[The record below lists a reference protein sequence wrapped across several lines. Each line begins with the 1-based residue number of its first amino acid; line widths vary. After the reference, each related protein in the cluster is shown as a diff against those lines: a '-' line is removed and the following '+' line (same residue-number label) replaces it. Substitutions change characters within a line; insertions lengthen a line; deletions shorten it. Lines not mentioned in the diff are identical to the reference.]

1 MGRYVLLPTAVI
13 SNSDAYKNMNV
24 LSYRSGR
31 QESVGRVDRLE
42 DCRRESEFVFLLY
55 AK

>member
-1 MGRYVLLPTAVI
+1 MGRYVLLPTAAI

-31 QESVGRVDRLE
+31 QESVGRVSLVPPP
-42 DCRRESEFVFLLY
+42 FVKKTLSVPLVV
-55 AK
+55 